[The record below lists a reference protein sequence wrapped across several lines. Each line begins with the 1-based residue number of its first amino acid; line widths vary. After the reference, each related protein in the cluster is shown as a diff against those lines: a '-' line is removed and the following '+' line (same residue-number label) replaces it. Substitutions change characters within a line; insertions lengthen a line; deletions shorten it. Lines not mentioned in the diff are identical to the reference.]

1 MAMDK
6 ENDLGNHQTM
16 PSSPHGKS
24 SSSSNLKRPAGM
36 NLESNRTSPRV
47 MTTTM
52 PTTTTGGGTSFQSQL
67 SFEQPSSSSSSSINN
82 NGALGSIAEV
92 SSLSS
97 GKLLHGGNNSHSNS
111 MPISI
116 GDTTAAA
123 SHNNEKV
130 MDEAAKAGR
139 RWTLQ
144 DFEIGKPLGRGK
156 FGKVYLARERR
167 TKYIVALKVLSKNQ
181 LLKSGVEHQLRR
193 EIEIQAHLRHRHIL
207 RMYGYFYDNKNIY
220 LILEY
225 SPGGELYKK
234 LTARGQF
241 SERTS
246 ARFISD
252 LSMAMKY
259 CHSKHVIH
267 RDIKPENLLLGANNE
282 VKIADFGWSVHAPT
296 SRRNTLCGTLDYLP
310 PEMVEGREH
319 DEQVDTWALGV
330 LLYEFLVGSPPF
342 ETESHGAT
350 YRRIQRVDIRWPLG
364 LPDDA
369 KDLISKLLKK
379 DPRQRLPLECVPK
392 HPFVLR
398 CLKD

>member
-1 MAMDK
+1 MYTEK
-6 ENDLGNHQTM
+6 ENNKNLGGVVK
-16 PSSPHGKS
+16 SSPFHNPQQLKRSASNNNNTNSQSNYNNNNNPVQHNNNS
-24 SSSSNLKRPAGM
+24 SMRSIDELSSSNKDFG
-36 NLESNRTSPRV
+36 
-47 MTTTM
+47 
-52 PTTTTGGGTSFQSQL
+52 TTTTSANNTEGEEDLESSFL
-67 SFEQPSSSSSSSINN
+67 EQQ
-82 NGALGSIAEV
+82 
-92 SSLSS
+92 
-97 GKLLHGGNNSHSNS
+97 K
-111 MPISI
+111 
-116 GDTTAAA
+116 
-123 SHNNEKV
+123 
-130 MDEAAKAGR
+130 MDDAAKSGT

-234 LTARGQF
+234 LTARGKF

-252 LSMAMKY
+252 LSGAMKY

-267 RDIKPENLLLGANNE
+267 RDIKPENLLLGAKND

-330 LLYEFLVGSPPF
+330 LLYEFLVGVPPF
-342 ETESHGAT
+342 ETESHSAT
-350 YRRIQRVDIRWPLG
+350 YRRIQRVDIRWPNNG
-364 LPDDA
+364 MPDDA
-369 KDLISKLLKK
+369 RDLIGKLLKK
-379 DPRQRLPLECVPK
+379 DPRQRLPLECIPK

-398 CLKD
+398 CLKEQTY

>member
-1 MAMDK
+1 MFGTADK
-6 ENDLGNHQTM
+6 ENAVHRGGNHAM
-16 PSSPHGKS
+16 PSSPYGGLKNS
-24 SSSSNLKRPAGM
+24 KRPAAD
-36 NLESNRTSPRV
+36 
-47 MTTTM
+47 
-52 PTTTTGGGTSFQSQL
+52 PTDPADAGNPL
-67 SFEQPSSSSSSSINN
+67 R
-82 NGALGSIAEV
+82 SIAEF
-92 SSLSS
+92 SSLSPIKPS
-97 GKLLHGGNNSHSNS
+97 SNGGDDDIDDIDSDDRDE
-111 MPISI
+111 M
-116 GDTTAAA
+116 
-123 SHNNEKV
+123 
-130 MDEAAKAGR
+130 EAAFLAQEKIAESARAGT
-139 RWTLQ
+139 RWTLR

-167 TKYIVALKVLSKNQ
+167 TKYIVALKVLSKGQ

-252 LSMAMKY
+252 LSTAMKY

-267 RDIKPENLLLGANNE
+267 RDIKPENLLLGANNDI
-282 VKIADFGWSVHAPT
+282 KIADFGWSVHAPT

-330 LLYEFLVGSPPF
+330 LLYEFLVGMPPF
-342 ETESHGAT
+342 ETESHSAT
-350 YRRIQRVDIRWPLG
+350 YRRIQRVDIRWPRG
-364 LPDDA
+364 MPDDA
-369 KDLISKLLKK
+369 RDLIGKLLKK
-379 DPRQRLPLECVPK
+379 DPRQRLSLECVPK

-398 CLKD
+398 CLKE

>member
-1 MAMDK
+1 MLSSATTNK
-6 ENDLGNHQTM
+6 ENARIGTHGPL
-16 PSSPHGKS
+16 SSPAFS
-24 SSSSNLKRPAGM
+24 RNNPNKRPGDR
-36 NLESNRTSPRV
+36 LESARASPRA
-47 MTTTM
+47 MM
-52 PTTTTGGGTSFQSQL
+52 KIDENQACSGGHSLRSVADAA
-67 SFEQPSSSSSSSINN
+67 SPSRP
-82 NGALGSIAEV
+82 E
-92 SSLSS
+92 
-97 GKLLHGGNNSHSNS
+97 
-111 MPISI
+111 
-116 GDTTAAA
+116 AAA
-123 SHNNEKV
+123 GAAAAQEER
-130 MDEAAKAGR
+130 DLAAEAGK

-167 TKYIVALKVLSKNQ
+167 TRYIVALKVLSKAQ

-234 LTARGQF
+234 LTAKGRF

-252 LSMAMKY
+252 LSQAMRY
-259 CHSKHVIH
+259 CHDKHVIH
-267 RDIKPENLLLGANNE
+267 RDIKPENLLLGARNE

-330 LLYEFLVGSPPF
+330 LLYEFLVGVPPF
-342 ETESHGAT
+342 ETESHSAT
-350 YRRIQRVDIRWPLG
+350 YRRIQRVDIRWPSG
-364 LPDDA
+364 MAEDA
-369 KDLISKLLKK
+369 RDLIAKLLKK
-379 DPRQRLPLECVPK
+379 DPRQRLPLERIPT

-398 CLKD
+398 NLKE